1 MRRAY
6 YYDVAL
12 NCLPRYSTPRLLKI
26 LFLLLA
32 CIGAVCATNG
42 RIFAKSKPVSWKPI
56 TDALLRINDAPV
68 KDWGV
73 YQAGKKTDPLLL
85 QMGNRFLLIEIHD
98 RQLFELDPS
107 KVQSKSE
114 DLLWDPSDRPA
125 NPLPTSEWEENDIG
139 GAFRIDAKID
149 AEGRVLDLQ
158 LQHPPDIGLLPSRT
172 VTPRH
177 R

>member
-6 YYDVAL
+6 YEVAL
-12 NCLPRYSTPRLLKI
+12 NCLPRHGTHRLLKT

-32 CIGAVCATNG
+32 CIGAVSATG
-42 RIFAKSKPVSWKPI
+42 GGLFAKSKPVSWKPI
-56 TDALLRINDAPV
+56 TDALLSINDSPV

-85 QMGNRFLLIEIHD
+85 QMGNRFFLIEIHD

-125 NPLPTSEWEENDIG
+125 NPAPHVRMG
-139 GAFRIDAKID
+139 GERYRRSFSNR
-149 AEGRVLDLQ
+149 RQ
-158 LQHPPDIGLLPSRT
+158 N
-172 VTPRH
+172 
-177 R
+177 